1 MDDFTATLTAQVDS
15 SDNTN
20 FFSALVER
28 DGKFWF
34 EDLPLAAGTSSLTLT
49 AEDFWGNLTTTNISV
64 SKSAV
69 ELTIDPVS
77 ESLLNEATVTVTGT
91 INVSDHTVWV
101 NGVKAT
107 INSGTWQADGVPMTP
122 GGTAVI
128 QARAIPN

>member
-1 MDDFTATLTAQVDS
+1 VRQTADQTADNS
-15 SDNTN
+15 GNTN
-20 FFSALVER
+20 VSTALVER

-69 ELTIDPVS
+69 ELAIDPVN
-77 ESLLNEATVTVTGT
+77 ESLLNEAIITVTGR

-107 INSGTWQADGVPMTP
+107 IDSGTWQADDVPTTP
-122 GGTAVI
+122 GGTAV
-128 QARAIPN
+128 